1 MSKEK
6 NIYIYSSKDMDEVI
20 QHGVNEWWGIKQKP
34 LNHKKYLAK
43 KTKRKNPLSV
53 RELRGSK
60 GTELKLYREEQLTNT
75 KCINA
80 LQEEN

>member
-20 QHGVNEWWGIKQKP
+20 QHGVNELWGIKQKP

-43 KTKRKNPLSV
+43 KTKKKKPSQR
-53 RELRGSK
+53 
-60 GTELKLYREEQLTNT
+60 
-75 KCINA
+75 
-80 LQEEN
+80 